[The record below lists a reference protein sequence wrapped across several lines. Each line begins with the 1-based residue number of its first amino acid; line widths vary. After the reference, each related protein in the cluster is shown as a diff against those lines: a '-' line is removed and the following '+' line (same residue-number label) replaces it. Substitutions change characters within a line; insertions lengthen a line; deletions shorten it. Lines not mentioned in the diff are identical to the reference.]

1 MVFLWNDLKVAKKD
15 KDLEQNLDQ
24 WNNLCLRLLGYV
36 TKILEILHIY
46 LHRSDVV
53 AWSCS
58 VKQSC

>member
-1 MVFLWNDLKVAKKD
+1 MVFLWNDLNVANKD
-15 KDLEQNLDQ
+15 KDLEQSLDQ
-24 WNNLCLRLLGYV
+24 WNNLCLMLSGYV

-53 AWSCS
+53 ARSCS